1 MNKEEMKAVLVKD
14 LEFWSD
20 QLIEEQR
27 QGHDYMVNEIRSVQS
42 TIISFS
48 VNLKIITFEE
58 AEELQQAYDLL

>member
-14 LEFWSD
+14 LEFWSNQIIDD
-20 QLIEEQR
+20 QRHGYDL
-27 QGHDYMVNEIRSVQS
+27 MVNEYRSIQS
-42 TIISFS
+42 SIISFS